1 SLRQLGNRADH
12 EGPASASPPQLSFVM
27 FVVAGCS
34 GPLPNAVPLPLA
46 RSSLPVSH
54 HLLNLPEIQSGM
66 ENPHPQPIYTSCLTS
81 PKVPL
86 QSTSP
91 TFEDYPACEIA
102 EACMKLDALILLLS
116 SAGFTQEAKNPISNV
131 LREMLPSR

>member
-1 SLRQLGNRADH
+1 MTCCALYFTALKIKHFRRCRLCRPWPLSHHSRRQLGNRADH
-12 EGPASASPPQLSFVM
+12 EGPASAWPPQLSFVM

-54 HLLNLPEIQSGM
+54 HLLHLPEIQSGM

-81 PKVPL
+81 PVPL
-86 QSTSP
+86 VVC
-91 TFEDYPACEIA
+91 FFI
-102 EACMKLDALILLLS
+102 
-116 SAGFTQEAKNPISNV
+116 
-131 LREMLPSR
+131 PSGVYLYLETVV